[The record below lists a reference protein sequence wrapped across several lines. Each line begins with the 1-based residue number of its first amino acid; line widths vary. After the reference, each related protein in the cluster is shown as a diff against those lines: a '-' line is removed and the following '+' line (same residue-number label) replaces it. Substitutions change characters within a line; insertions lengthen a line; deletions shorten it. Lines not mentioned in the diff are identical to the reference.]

1 MTKWREYTIIGPCG
15 GDKTPQQQKMVDRRK
30 AVRWTDKFMRD
41 LPHVLAKRAS
51 EESEAESKIALAAAW
66 VQVTKPGGLC
76 GSARETKRK
85 DAEMV
90 EDATLDALADILAK
104 GYNDYRGLHDAL
116 TVLEGIEKARRRAGR
131 NQRRGR

>member
-1 MTKWREYTIIGPCG
+1 
-15 GDKTPQQQKMVDRRK
+15 
-30 AVRWTDKFMRD
+30 MRD

-51 EESEAESKIALAAAW
+51 EEINANNKIKLAAAW

-76 GSARETKRK
+76 GTAWEKKSK
-85 DAEMV
+85 DAELV
-90 EDATLDALADILAK
+90 KDAALDALADILAT
-104 GYNDYRGLHDAL
+104 GYDYEMLHNAL